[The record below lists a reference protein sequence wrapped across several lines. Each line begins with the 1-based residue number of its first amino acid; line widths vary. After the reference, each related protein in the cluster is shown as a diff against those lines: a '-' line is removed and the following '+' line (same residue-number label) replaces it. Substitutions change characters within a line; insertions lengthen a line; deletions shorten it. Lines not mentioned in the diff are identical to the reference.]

1 MWHCFDSTIMS
12 SDVALTRRSWRIRA
26 GLIYPWHITFK
37 PARASRLS
45 FLCVEL
51 DISNILVGRFIGC
64 CAWLNGALDSFPLAQ
79 RAEVLW
85 ILWSDLRSSSHR
97 LLIHDGLRRDL
108 QTDARVFSREKDRR
122 KWDRWGE
129 KLWGELVRSRW
140 ASLWRW
146 RTSRELKVTLCPNI
160 LVFLSMRDAWYEYV
174 FPVCDYFKLT
184 IVFIRFLRQM
194 KPSQAIM

>member
-26 GLIYPWHITFK
+26 GLIYPWHIPFK

-85 ILWSDLRSSSHR
+85 ILWSDLQSSSHR

-122 KWDRWGE
+122 KWDRWGK
-129 KLWGELVRSRW
+129 KLWGELVRSRS
-140 ASLWRW
+140 ARTDEHHCGGEGLPGSSKSLCAQTFWSFW
-146 RTSRELKVTLCPNI
+146 TWEMLDTSMCSQFVTI
-160 LVFLSMRDAWYEYV
+160 LNSQLFLSG
-174 FPVCDYFKLT
+174 F
-184 IVFIRFLRQM
+184 
-194 KPSQAIM
+194 